1 MLKKIAVDY
10 FRAYSR
16 QGIKEMWKTNTGGL
30 AGMIGMIYPLIV
42 VLLQMESDEKIV
54 FVLVYLSMLY
64 IIFSVYMH
72 PVGLCKMMYLCPMEP
87 AERKRY
93 IRSSYRFG
101 IFVRMSVAA
110 VGIGVML
117 MFYDCDMIAV
127 GEILLNDLVLSLLIS
142 SKKSTMEWYGS
153 IHKETLSMICMIVVS
168 LLSNLILA
176 LEVAD
181 KDPGKVIFIILAGI
195 VFLQI
200 PLTIGYQKYVRSEL
214 KAAVYYENL

>member
-1 MLKKIAVDY
+1 
-10 FRAYSR
+10 
-16 QGIKEMWKTNTGGL
+16 
-30 AGMIGMIYPLIV
+30 MIGMIYPLIV
-42 VLLQMESDEKIV
+42 VLFQMEFDEKIV
-54 FVLVYLSMLY
+54 FVLVYLPMLY

-127 GEILLNDLVLSLLIS
+127 TEILLNDLVMSLLIPSEKS
-142 SKKSTMEWYGS
+142 SVEGYGS
-153 IHKETLSMICMIVVS
+153 IRKETLCMICMIVVS
-168 LLSNLILA
+168 MLSNLILA
-176 LEVAD
+176 LAVAD
-181 KDPGKVIFIILAGI
+181 QDPGKAMLIILAGI
-195 VFLQI
+195 VLIQI
-200 PLTIGYQKYVRSEL
+200 PLIIGYRKYVRGEL
-214 KAAVYYENL
+214 EAAVYYENL